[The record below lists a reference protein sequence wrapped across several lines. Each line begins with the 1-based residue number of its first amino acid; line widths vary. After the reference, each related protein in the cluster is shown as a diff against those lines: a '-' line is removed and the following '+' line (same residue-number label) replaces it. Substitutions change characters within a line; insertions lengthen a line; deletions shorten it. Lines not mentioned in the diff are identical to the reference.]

1 MAEVSVKQL
10 AEKVGITPERL
21 LAQLQQAG
29 ISATNENAMIT
40 DAQREVLLTHLTSGQ
55 QGGKLSLKGGKVS
68 TEKIKLGSH
77 KSVTVKVK
85 RKISLQRTQE
95 QPEVVEEEPIAAPI
109 VEPVIEVAPV
119 QEEVVVVKEQPAVV
133 VVAEE
138 AEPKPKVEEKPA
150 LRKSSERPNFER
162 AKVDREAMQMAFAAQ
177 RRKKKKGGGK
187 ESSSNISSLEHGF
200 AKPTARIVH
209 EVNIPETIT
218 VADLAQKMSI
228 KAAEVI
234 KAMMKM
240 GVMATINQVIDQET
254 AAIVVEELGHT
265 PKLMNES
272 EVEENLAD
280 DIQVHVEPVSR
291 APVVTIMG
299 HVDHGKTSL
308 LDYIRR
314 TKVVSS
320 EAGGI
325 TQHIGAYH
333 VETPKGMITFLDTP
347 GHEAFTAM
355 RARGAKSTDLV
366 VLVVAADDGVMP
378 QTIEA
383 IQHAKAAGV
392 PIVVAVNK
400 MDKAEADPE
409 RVKNELSQHGVMPE
423 AWGGESM
430 FQNISAKAGTGID
443 ELLDSILLQAEVL
456 ELKAIAEGPAKGVV
470 IESRMDK
477 GRGPV
482 ATVLIQS
489 GLLKKGDIL
498 LAGTQYGRVRAMVG
512 DDGRPTE
519 VAGPSLPVEVLGL
532 SGTPSAGEEA
542 VVVGSE
548 RKAREVALFRQ
559 GKFRDVR
566 LARHVTKLEN
576 LFERIGEGKMHIL
589 NVVLK
594 ADVQGSVEA
603 ISDALEKLSTDEVKV
618 QIIAKGVG
626 GITGSDINLALA
638 SSAIVI
644 GFNVRADATARRL
657 AEGEGV
663 DLRYYS
669 IIYDLIDEVKAALSG
684 MLSPEYRE
692 NIIGLAEVREVF
704 RSSKIG
710 AIAGCMVIE
719 GVMKRNAQIRVLREN
734 VVVYKGQLESLRR
747 FKDDVSEVR
756 SGMDC
761 GIGVKDYNDIHPN
774 DQIEAYEVTAVARKL

>member
-29 ISATNENAMIT
+29 ISVADENSIIT

-68 TEKIKLGSH
+68 TEKIKLGAH

-95 QPEVVEEEPIAAPI
+95 QPEVVVEEPAALPV
-109 VEPVIEVAPV
+109 VEPAVEAAATDETVAVKEKPA
-119 QEEVVVVKEQPAVV
+119 EVVAQ
-133 VVAEE
+133 AELE
-138 AEPKPKVEEKPA
+138 TKPKVEEAPVP
-150 LRKSSERPNFER
+150 RKAMPEKAPFER
-162 AKVDREAMQMAFAAQ
+162 AKIDREAMQMAFAAQ
-177 RRKKKKGGGK
+177 RRKKKKGGK
-187 ESSSNISSLEHGF
+187 ESSSNIASLEHGF
-200 AKPTARIVH
+200 ARPTAPIVH
-209 EVNIPETIT
+209 EVNISETIT

-254 AAIVVEELGHT
+254 AAIVVEELGHKA
-265 PKLMNES
+265 KLLNES
-272 EVEENLAD
+272 EVEENLAE
-280 DIQVHVEPVSR
+280 DIQIHVEPVAR

-308 LDYIRR
+308 LDYIRS

-355 RARGAKSTDLV
+355 RARGAKSTDIV

-378 QTIEA
+378 QTVEA

-400 MDKAEADPE
+400 MDKPEADPE
-409 RVKNELSQHGVMPE
+409 RVKNELSQHNVMPE

-443 ELLDSILLQAEVL
+443 ELLDAILLQAEVL
-456 ELKAIAEGPAKGVV
+456 ELKAVAEGPAKGVV

-519 VAGPSLPVEVLGL
+519 AAGPSMPVEVLGL

-576 LFERIGEGKMHIL
+576 LFERIGEGKTHIL

-618 QIIAKGVG
+618 QIIARGVG

-638 SSAIVI
+638 SNAIVI
-644 GFNVRADATARRL
+644 GFNVRADASAKRL

-710 AIAGCMVIE
+710 AIAGCMAIE

-734 VVVYKGQLESLRR
+734 VVIYKGQLESLRR

-756 SGMDC
+756 AGMDC
-761 GIGVKDYNDIHPN
+761 GIGVKDYNDIQAG